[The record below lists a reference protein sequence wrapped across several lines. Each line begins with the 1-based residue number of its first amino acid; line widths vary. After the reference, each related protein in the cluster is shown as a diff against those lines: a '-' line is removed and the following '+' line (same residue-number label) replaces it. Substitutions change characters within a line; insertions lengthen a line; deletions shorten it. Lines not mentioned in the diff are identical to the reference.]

1 MTDYLWNCPRTSLD
15 KALAGLTALRI
26 ELELPPGTLPGN
38 ALGDLRD
45 ASGAVVTRTPPDPTK
60 AGKTEPPSATWIGRP
75 GSAATS
81 FTDPAGK
88 TVTVPAKGDPTKFY
102 MHIRTEKKAEK
113 FDPAMYALSPTDPAT
128 SADVLGVWAGD
139 TPPTR

>member
-26 ELELPPGTLPGN
+26 ELDLPPGTLPGN

-45 ASGAVVTRTPPDPTK
+45 ASGAVVTRTPTD
-60 AGKTEPPSATWIGRP
+60 PPSATWIGRP
-75 GSAATS
+75 GSPATS
-81 FTDPAGK
+81 YTDPAGK

-102 MHIRTEKKAEK
+102 MHIRTDKKAEK
-113 FDPAMYALSPTDPAT
+113 FDPSMYALSPTDPAT

-139 TPPTR
+139 TPPSR